1 MSFEGIEFDNL
12 SWYEIDSAYRLLE
25 NSPEARIKLK
35 AGELVAVCGPTGS
48 GTSVFSKNLSFIFR

>member
-1 MSFEGIEFDNL
+1 MSFDGIEFDNL

-25 NSPEARIKLK
+25 NSPEAKIKLK

-48 GTSVFSKNLSFIFR
+48 GNKITHLV